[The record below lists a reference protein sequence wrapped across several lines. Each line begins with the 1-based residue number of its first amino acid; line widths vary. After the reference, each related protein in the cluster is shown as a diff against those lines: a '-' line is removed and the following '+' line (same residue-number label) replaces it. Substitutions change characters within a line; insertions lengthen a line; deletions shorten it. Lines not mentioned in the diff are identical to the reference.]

1 VTWIPLVAW
10 AGALVLALV
19 ILGYCAYEVV
29 WKANRLRA
37 DLARLQALQEQ
48 VEQLR
53 RDAYAAS
60 ARAAALGVR

>member
-1 VTWIPLVAW
+1 MAW
-10 AGALVLALV
+10 AGALVVALV

-53 RDAYAAS
+53 HDAHEAS
-60 ARAAALGVR
+60 TRAAALGVR

>member
-1 VTWIPLVAW
+1 VIWIPLVAW
-10 AGALVLALV
+10 AGALVVALV

-53 RDAYAAS
+53 RDAYEAS
-60 ARAAALGVR
+60 TRAAALGVR